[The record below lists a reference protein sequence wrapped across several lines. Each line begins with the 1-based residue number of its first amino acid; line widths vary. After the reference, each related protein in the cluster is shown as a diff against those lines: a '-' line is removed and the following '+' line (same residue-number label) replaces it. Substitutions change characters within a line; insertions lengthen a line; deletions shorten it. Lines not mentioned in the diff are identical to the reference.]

1 VVGFE
6 ALARW
11 DHPVRGLLAPSAF
24 VDVAEET
31 GLIVPLGAQMLAMAC
46 AQTARWRSERPEWS
60 GLHVAVNVSGIQF
73 GHPSFVPTVAR
84 VLADTGLDPDALWLE
99 ITETSIMADAEAAAE
114 TLGAIRALGVHLAI
128 DDFGTGY
135 SSLTYLRRFPV
146 ETLKIDRS
154 FVAGAGRSRE
164 DEAIVDMI
172 LSLADAL
179 GLHVVAE
186 GVETSEQL
194 AYLRRL
200 GCAFGQGYH
209 FGRPMAPDQMLQLAE
224 RV

>member
-1 VVGFE
+1 
-6 ALARW
+6 
-11 DHPVRGLLAPSAF
+11 
-24 VDVAEET
+24 
-31 GLIVPLGAQMLAMAC
+31 
-46 AQTARWRSERPEWS
+46 
-60 GLHVAVNVSGIQF
+60 
-73 GHPSFVPTVAR
+73 
-84 VLADTGLDPDALWLE
+84 VLAETRLDPGALWLE

-154 FVAGAGRSRE
+154 FVAGVGRDRE

-172 LSLADAL
+172 LGLARAL
-179 GLHVVAE
+179 GLRVVAE
-186 GVETSEQL
+186 GVETTAQL

-200 GCAFGQGYH
+200 GCDFGQGYH
-209 FGRPMAPDQMLQLAE
+209 FGRPTAADEIGNFRGTPAVGALQ
-224 RV
+224 